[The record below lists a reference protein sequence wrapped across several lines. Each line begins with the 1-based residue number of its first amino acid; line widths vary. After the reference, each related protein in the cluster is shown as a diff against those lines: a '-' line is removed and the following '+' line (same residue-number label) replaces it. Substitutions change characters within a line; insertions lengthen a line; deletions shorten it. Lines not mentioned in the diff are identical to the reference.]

1 MQPDIAIDD
10 AAQQLAAVGYL
21 PTREVAGAV
30 YLAERLGRPLL
41 IEGPAGVG
49 KTALGRAVAAWRQ
62 VPLVRLQCYEGL
74 DASQALYDWDY
85 PRQLLAARLAAEG
98 QEGALASLYG
108 PAFLMERP
116 LLRALRA
123 SPAPVL
129 LIDEVDRADEAFE
142 ALLLEFLGEFQVTI
156 PEIGTVSAA
165 APPRVMLTSNRTRDL
180 SDALRR
186 RCLYLWL
193 DYPDPD
199 REANIIRLA
208 APEVEGELARAVA
221 AALAQLRPLALMK
234 PPGLAEAL
242 DWARALT
249 VLGWGALTPEAVSAT
264 LPAVVKTAEDLDVVR
279 RRGWPGP

>member
-1 MQPDIAIDD
+1 MHPDID
-10 AAQQLAAVGYL
+10 AVANHLAAVGYL
-21 PTREVAGAV
+21 PTRDAAGAV
-30 YLAERLGRPLL
+30 HLAERLGRPLL

-98 QEGALASLYG
+98 GPDTLASLYG
-108 PAFLMERP
+108 PDFLIERP
-116 LLRALRA
+116 LLHALRA

-156 PEIGTVSAA
+156 PEIGTVAA
-165 APPRVMLTSNRTRDL
+165 LTRPYVVLTSNRTRDL

-199 REANIIRLA
+199 READIIRLA
-208 APEVEGELARAVA
+208 APEVERELAQAVA
-221 AALAQLRPLALMK
+221 VALAQLRPMALMK

-249 VLGWGALTPEAVSAT
+249 GLGWGQLSPEAVSTT
-264 LPAVVKTAEDLDVVR
+264 LHTVVKTAEDLDAVR
-279 RRGWPGP
+279 RRGWPDP